1 MILNEMFGPNN
12 EKYQDGNYDAREDQT
27 TLKLKDLRKTKLTLM
42 QINRLRMMHDV
53 RKFEQQDR
61 VKDIQK
67 QYKAAAAAPAM

>member
-1 MILNEMFGPNN
+1 MILNEMFGPGN
-12 EKYQDGNYDAREDQT
+12 EKYQDGYYDAKEDQS

-61 VKDIQK
+61 IKDIQK
-67 QYKAAAAAPAM
+67 QYKAAAAAPAA